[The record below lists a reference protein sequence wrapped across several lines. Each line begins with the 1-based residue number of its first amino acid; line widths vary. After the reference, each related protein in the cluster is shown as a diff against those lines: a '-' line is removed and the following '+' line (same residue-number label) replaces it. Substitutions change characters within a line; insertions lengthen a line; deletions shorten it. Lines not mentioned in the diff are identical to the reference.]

1 MRFFSMSSE
10 EKFRR
15 AQADRKDR
23 RVRLDKEHPELVGLP
38 LGERMKR
45 ASQMMTQDFK
55 DALGEIL
62 EKRKLDRF

>member
-1 MRFFSMSSE
+1 MTVE

-15 AQADRKDR
+15 ARADREMR
-23 RVRLDKEHPELVGLP
+23 QARLRPQEREMGLTNLP

-55 DALGEIL
+55 DTLGEIL